1 MKMNILVTLNSG
13 YIKPLTVMLNSLLDS
28 NPNRDFRVFVAHSS
42 LTAQDFRYLEEHVP
56 MECCELVNIQVPHT
70 MFEDA
75 PVLERLPKET
85 YYRLFAAQLLPQ
97 DVNRVLYLDPDLVVV
112 HSIDRLY
119 RLDFKSNLFAAAS
132 HQFGPMQWLNRR
144 RLHMPEGSKYVNAGV
159 MLMNLSLL
167 REVQKLPAVFDY
179 IRTNREKLYLLDQDI
194 LNGLYGSS
202 MLIVDALLYNLDDR
216 YLLNHNLLTR
226 PSRHVDMEWV
236 EKNVVIVH
244 YCGKSK
250 PWKADYKG
258 KLGCFYDRYSGC
270 LNGERQAQVSCHS
283 AAQTA

>member
-13 YIKPLTVMLNSLLDS
+13 YIKPLTVMLNSLLGS

-56 MECCELVNIQVPHT
+56 MEHCELANIQVPNT
-70 MFEDA
+70 MFADA

-97 DVNRVLYLDPDLVVV
+97 DVTRVLYLDPDLVVV

-119 RLDFKSNLFAAAS
+119 RLDFSGNLFAAAS
-132 HQFGPMQWLNRR
+132 HQFGPMQWLNRT

-167 REVQKLPAVFDY
+167 REVQDVPAVFDY
-179 IRTNREKLYLLDQDI
+179 IRENREKLYLLDQDI
-194 LNGLYGSS
+194 LNGLYGGST
-202 MLIVDALLYNLDDR
+202 LAVDALAYNLDDR

-226 PSRHVDMEWV
+226 PSRHVDMGWV
-236 EKNVVIVH
+236 EQNAVIIH

-258 KLGCFYDRYSGC
+258 KLGCFYERYSGC
-270 LNGERQAQVSCHS
+270 LEDAPE
-283 AAQTA
+283 AAGRTPALGIA